1 MPVSL
6 VNKGIQEVRGGG
18 VADKGGWRCRCKP
31 KIGSCLD
38 LDIRG

>member
-18 VADKGGWRCRCKP
+18 VADVNLKSEVVL
-31 KIGSCLD
+31 I
-38 LDIRG
+38 